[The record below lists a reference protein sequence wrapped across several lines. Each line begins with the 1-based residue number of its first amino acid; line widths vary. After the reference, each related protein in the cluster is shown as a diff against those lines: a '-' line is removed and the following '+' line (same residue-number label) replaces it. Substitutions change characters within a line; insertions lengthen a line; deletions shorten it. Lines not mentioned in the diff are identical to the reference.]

1 MPDQMKPANDTK
13 EEEKRT
19 RREFLRQA
27 GTTALGAAIGA
38 YIPAGLSKAAQ
49 AQPGHGSTVIAQ
61 ARKEIVVSTWGG
73 ITEEGLRKYV
83 TPVFESKYNATA
95 IYDLGGAA
103 ARYNKLLA
111 QAANPQINIMLNVED
126 VLVDGIQRGL
136 IAKYNPRNVP
146 NVKDLYPWA
155 NPKTIAGYG
164 AAYSVLAY
172 GLLVAKGLPGKPVTS
187 WRDLWRP
194 EFRGKLAL
202 AAPSHSQM
210 PMLLI
215 TAAKLRGGSQTNIEP
230 GLAALAELRPIN
242 LSFFWTDYAAL
253 VKSGDVIIAT
263 EFDYYGLIMQQQGYA
278 VSWIMP
284 QENAFGS
291 LECAAVVKGAPN
303 QELAEAYLNIMFDPD
318 VQMKIATETFQ
329 GPSNKLVRLRLPL
342 SEQILY
348 GSRLRRVQWFDAKFV
363 NDNKGRWIERIN
375 TEVVPKWRT

>member
-1 MPDQMKPANDTK
+1 MTDKMKPANDTK
-13 EEEKRT
+13 EKRT

-49 AQPGHGSTVIAQ
+49 AQPGHGQGATAIAQ
-61 ARKEIVVSTWGG
+61 ARKQIVVSTWGG

-136 IAKYNPRNVP
+136 ITKYNPRNVP
-146 NVKDLYPWA
+146 NAKDLYPWA

-194 EFRGKLAL
+194 EFRGKLAI
-202 AAPSHSQM
+202 AAPGHSQM

-263 EFDYYGLIMQQQGYA
+263 EFDYYGLIMQQQGYP

-284 QENAFGS
+284 QENPFGS

-303 QELAEAYLNIMFDPD
+303 QELAEAYLNTMFDPD
-318 VQMKIATETFQ
+318 VQLKIATETFQ

-348 GSRLRRVQWFDAKFV
+348 GPRLRRVQWFDAKFV